1 MRAVATLTD
10 IGFSASLFVVISIV
24 LAVIALVVS
33 LWLYRRSR
41 GPRLTRCPYCRKVIQ
56 WGITPCPNCE
66 RPLTWV
72 DQTPDEYLTAEE

>member
-1 MRAVATLTD
+1 MRVIATLAD
-10 IGFSASLFVVISIV
+10 IGFSASLFIV
-24 LAVIALVVS
+24 FFIALAAIALLVS

-72 DQTPDEYLTAEE
+72 DQTPEEYLTAEE